1 MKRSMITAV
10 CVQAAVVA
18 MVSAVKVANGDTI
31 RTYTIVDYPA
41 YQTDNAGG
49 TDHVSGTIT
58 ADETTQTIQSFTL
71 AIQAAGGTTY
81 TATSGF
87 TIQPNVRVAITDT
100 QILITEPTVPVPT
113 YQDSSG
119 GFLGLQANWGGSG
132 NNYVSVSW
140 MSEVAAGGYYYAETY
155 AGNADT
161 SHVATYA
168 SFADPTLSYTY
179 ATPTA
184 GGGLMSTYPV
194 VIAQVPEPNTLVLV
208 TMAGLGLLCYAW
220 RRRRS

>member
-140 MSEVAAGGYYYAETY
+140 MSEVAAGGIITLRPMQGTPAP
-155 AGNADT
+155 
-161 SHVATYA
+161 ATWRH
-168 SFADPTLSYTY
+168 TLRLPILRSV
-179 ATPTA
+179 TPTQP
-184 GGGLMSTYPV
+184 L
-194 VIAQVPEPNTLVLV
+194 
-208 TMAGLGLLCYAW
+208 
-220 RRRRS
+220 RRAED